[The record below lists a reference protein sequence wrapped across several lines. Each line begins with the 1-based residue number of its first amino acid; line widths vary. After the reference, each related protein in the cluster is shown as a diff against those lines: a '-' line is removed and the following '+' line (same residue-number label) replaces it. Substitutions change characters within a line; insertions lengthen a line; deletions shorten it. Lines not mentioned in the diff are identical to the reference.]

1 MSSEINDLRRI
12 RALSAKLHQHNLRY
26 YILDDPQ
33 ISDAEYDVLLR
44 ELQNLEALYPD
55 AISHDSPTQKVGVTW
70 TPEDFVADK
79 LPSVEHSVP
88 MLSLENA
95 MGPEEVRDWVDRVR
109 KGLALGEEDADPLLT
124 VEYKFDGAAISIL
137 YEDGVLIRAAT
148 RGDGMTG
155 EDVTGTARTIRSV
168 PHQLQDDSPPTL
180 IELRGEVILKNADFE
195 AFNASRSQEEGIFA
209 NPRNAAAGT
218 LRQLDPRVAATRPL
232 DVFIYGIGDQ
242 EGIDLSVQQNLVDH
256 IQRWGFLPCPFL
268 REVQGADALV
278 EVYEEVMEVRET
290 LPFDIDGLVIKV
302 QGADLRDQLGMR
314 ARSPRWAIA
323 LKFPARQETTRLVD
337 IQIQVGRT
345 GALTPVAHLEPVNV
359 GGVTVSRAGLH
370 NPKEIARK
378 DLRIGDHVVIQ
389 RAGDVIPQVVK
400 PIDSL
405 RDGQQVPFQF
415 PDKCPECEGP
425 VHYPDEEIIPYCD
438 NLQCPAQIRGRIE
451 HFASRRALDIDG
463 LGEKLIDQLV
473 TENLITRPADL
484 YQLTVEQIS
493 GLDRMAVKSAENLL
507 ASLEVSKNRPFSR
520 VLHGMGIPHVG
531 ERVAELVIDEIE
543 NIDALLEAT
552 EERLAEIE
560 GLGEI
565 IARSIV
571 EFFAKNSV
579 QEEIDLLRKSGLTL
593 HQDKV
598 EATGATAPLFGLTVV
613 ITGTLPT
620 LSRDEAKQRVIAA
633 GGKVVGSV
641 SNKTDL
647 LVAGEKAGSK
657 LKKANELGIEV
668 LDEEQFLSRISE

>member
-1 MSSEINDLRRI
+1 M
-12 RALSAKLHQHNLRY
+12 
-26 YILDDPQ
+26 
-33 ISDAEYDVLLR
+33 
-44 ELQNLEALYPD
+44 
-55 AISHDSPTQKVGVTW
+55 
-70 TPEDFVADK
+70 
-79 LPSVEHSVP
+79 
-88 MLSLENA
+88 
-95 MGPEEVRDWVDRVR
+95 
-109 KGLALGEEDADPLLT
+109 
-124 VEYKFDGAAISIL
+124 
-137 YEDGVLIRAAT
+137 
-148 RGDGMTG
+148 
-155 EDVTGTARTIRSV
+155 
-168 PHQLQDDSPPTL
+168 
-180 IELRGEVILKNADFE
+180 
-195 AFNASRSQEEGIFA
+195 
-209 NPRNAAAGT
+209 
-218 LRQLDPRVAATRPL
+218 
-232 DVFIYGIGDQ
+232 
-242 EGIDLSVQQNLVDH
+242 
-256 IQRWGFLPCPFL
+256 
-268 REVQGADALV
+268 
-278 EVYEEVMEVRET
+278 
-290 LPFDIDGLVIKV
+290 
-302 QGADLRDQLGMR
+302 
-314 ARSPRWAIA
+314 
-323 LKFPARQETTRLVD
+323 
-337 IQIQVGRT
+337 
-345 GALTPVAHLEPVNV
+345 
-359 GGVTVSRAGLH
+359 
-370 NPKEIARK
+370 
-378 DLRIGDHVVIQ
+378 
-389 RAGDVIPQVVK
+389 
-400 PIDSL
+400 
-405 RDGQQVPFQF
+405 
-415 PDKCPECEGP
+415 
-425 VHYPDEEIIPYCD
+425 
-438 NLQCPAQIRGRIE
+438 
-451 HFASRRALDIDG
+451 
-463 LGEKLIDQLV
+463 IDQLV